1 MSLRRRM
8 AEVAFTGGGR
18 EKAPA
23 YFKKQ
28 EEQVLVKMPNQEP
41 IAGGAITANFKRGTR
56 DKGRRKMA

>member
-1 MSLRRRM
+1 M
-8 AEVAFTGGGR
+8 AFTGGGR